1 MRAPR
6 WPDPAGRP
14 DAGPVHP
21 SAPASPPDPGPP
33 AGRWGTRGAPRSPAA
48 APLPSRKPGP
58 VSAAALGLDHPA
70 AATAPASPWRCA
82 DSSRASGTRMQACT
96 HARAHAQLNAS
107 LGQAGRR
114 LTPASSSAANM
125 EMTHFAHLTPGRICT
140 SQQRTTGRGASRGR
154 GRRGSGQATSP
165 VTAARAWAWAPGPRG
180 SRGACDQ
187 STRCQDAGYF

>member
-1 MRAPR
+1 MARPSR
-6 WPDPAGRP
+6 TPGR
-14 DAGPVHP
+14 G
-21 SAPASPPDPGPP
+21 
-33 AGRWGTRGAPRSPAA
+33 PRSPLSARFSA
-48 APLPSRKPGP
+48 RSRPARGEAGRQGCAPFTGSSTLAQQEAWSRLPGGSRIRSPRGCRGSP
-58 VSAAALGLDHPA
+58 PA
-70 AATAPASPWRCA
+70 
-82 DSSRASGTRMQACT
+82 SRASGTRMQACT

-187 STRCQDAGYF
+187 STRRQDAGYI